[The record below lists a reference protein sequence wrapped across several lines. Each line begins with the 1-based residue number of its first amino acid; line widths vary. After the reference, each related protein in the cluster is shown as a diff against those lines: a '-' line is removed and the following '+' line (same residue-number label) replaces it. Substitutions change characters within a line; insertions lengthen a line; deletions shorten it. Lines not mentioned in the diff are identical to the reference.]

1 MDKKQGYVHRLFEKD
16 FDFLFEYCL
25 YQYDYG
31 VSQLIVILDKDLKG
45 ATKSKDMKSNITRHL
60 VEENGGAE
68 RRAVNTAPLLSHD
81 LLAIPQTHFRER
93 NRSFDS

>member
-31 VSQLIVILDKDLKG
+31 VSQSIVILDKDLKG
-45 ATKSKDMKSNITRHL
+45 ATKSKDI
-60 VEENGGAE
+60 ENQTSPRTSSKRMAVQSAE
-68 RRAVNTAPLLSHD
+68 L
-81 LLAIPQTHFRER
+81 
-93 NRSFDS
+93 